1 MKIAHVAPVA
11 TTCPPP
17 KAGSVELM
25 SSLLTEGLVERGHDV
40 TLFATA
46 DSVTTAK
53 LHAVFPHGYWHDEE
67 MWPWEFCEML
77 NLAAVC
83 ERAHEFD
90 VIHYQAAYYPMSL
103 AFMRLV
109 STPMLQT
116 IHHYPDE
123 SQIKLWRRYPEANFV
138 AISHFQYAAM
148 DGLNRLGVVYNGID
162 TASFTFRP
170 DPENYV
176 LFLGRFTAE
185 KGALEAIEVA
195 KRLGI
200 KLLMAAPED
209 EYYREVVAPHVD
221 GRTVEYVGEV
231 DHAGKNRLLGGAR
244 ALLYPVQV
252 GEPFGLVM
260 VEAMACGTP
269 VVALDKG
276 AVGEIVLNGVNG
288 YRAKTLDEMVASVPR
303 ACELNRAE
311 VRHTAVSRFDV
322 KHMVDGYIKVY
333 EQMISTHEEGA
344 GNIEYEFAEQPR

>member
-1 MKIAHVAPVA
+1 MRIAHVAPVA

-53 LHAVFPHGYWHDEE
+53 LHAVFPHGYWHDDE

-138 AISHFQYAAM
+138 GISHFQYEAM

-170 DPENYV
+170 EPENYL

-209 EYYREVVAPHVD
+209 EYYREVIAPHVD

-276 AVGEIVLNGVNG
+276 AVGEIVLDGING
-288 YRAKTLDEMVASVPR
+288 YRAATLDEMVASVPR
-303 ACELNRAE
+303 ACELNRTE

-333 EQMISTHEEGA
+333 EQMISTQEEGG
-344 GNIEYEFAEQPR
+344 GNIEYEFAEQSR

>member
-1 MKIAHVAPVA
+1 MRIAHVAPVA

-17 KAGSVELM
+17 KAGSVELV

-40 TLFATA
+40 TFFATA
-46 DSVTTAK
+46 DSVTKEK
-53 LHAVFPHGYWHDEE
+53 LHSVFPHGYWHDED

-77 NLAAVC
+77 NLSAVC

-103 AFMRLV
+103 AFIRLIR
-109 STPMLQT
+109 TPVLQT
-116 IHHYPDE
+116 IHHHPDE
-123 SQIKLWRRYPEANFV
+123 SQIKLWSRYPEANFV
-138 AISHFQYAAM
+138 AISHFQAEAM
-148 DGLNRLGVVYNGID
+148 EGLNRLGVVYNGIN

-170 DPENYV
+170 DPENYL

-185 KGALEAIEVA
+185 KGAMEAIEVA

-200 KLLMAAPED
+200 RLLMAAPDD
-209 EYYREVVAPHVD
+209 EYYREVIAPHVD
-221 GRTVEYVGEV
+221 GQTVEYVGEV
-231 DHAGKNRLLGGAR
+231 DHTDKDRLLGGAR

-276 AVGEIVLNGVNG
+276 AVGEIVLNGING
-288 YRAKTLDEMVASVPR
+288 YRVATLDEMVSSVPR
-303 ACELNRAE
+303 ACELNRAD
-311 VRHTAVSRFDV
+311 VRHTAVNRFDAEQ
-322 KHMVDGYIKVY
+322 MVDGYINVY
-333 EQMISTHEEGA
+333 EQMISTQYEEAGFIEHEYA
-344 GNIEYEFAEQPR
+344 LQPR

>member
-1 MKIAHVAPVA
+1 MRIAHVAPVA

-40 TLFATA
+40 TFFATA
-46 DSVTTAK
+46 DSVTKAK
-53 LHAVFPHGYWHDEE
+53 LHSVFPHGYWHDED

-103 AFMRLV
+103 AFIRLIR
-109 STPMLQT
+109 TPVLQT
-116 IHHYPDE
+116 IHHHPDE

-138 AISHFQYAAM
+138 AISHFQSEAM
-148 DGLNRLGVVYNGID
+148 NGLNRLGVVYNGID
-162 TASFTFRP
+162 TTSFTFRP
-170 DPENYV
+170 DPEDYL

-195 KRLGI
+195 KRLGVR
-200 KLLMAAPED
+200 LLLAAPED
-209 EYYREVVAPHVD
+209 DYYREVIAPHVD
-221 GRTVEYVGEV
+221 GRSIEYVGEV
-231 DHAGKNRLLGGAR
+231 DHAGKDRLLGGAR

-276 AVGEIVLNGVNG
+276 AVGEIVFDGING
-288 YRAKTLDEMVASVPR
+288 YRVATLDEMVASVPR
-303 ACELNRAE
+303 AYELNRAD
-311 VRHTAVSRFDV
+311 VRQTAVSRFDA
-322 KHMVDGYIKVY
+322 KQMVDGYINVY
-333 EQMISTHEEGA
+333 EQMISTQDESASIMEHEYA
-344 GNIEYEFAEQPR
+344 LQPR